1 MRFAPAVLLLLACA
15 PPAPPSDVAPAS
27 VSARE
32 AGAAIG
38 QTAVVTG
45 DVVQVKARAHG
56 GYAYLNFGGRFPD
69 HAFAV
74 LIPDSVVARF
84 GDLMRF
90 EGHRARA
97 TGQVWLQDA
106 KWPAMTLTDPAALEL
121 LP

>member
-15 PPAPPSDVAPAS
+15 PPAPRSEVAPATL
-27 VSARE
+27 SARE

-38 QTAVVTG
+38 QTVGVTG
-45 DVVQVKARAHG
+45 DVM
-56 GYAYLNFGGRFPD
+56 PD
-69 HAFAV
+69 RAFAV
-74 LIPDSVVARF
+74 PIPDSVVARF